1 MNFSRARQTTLL
13 IFAGV
18 LLLCACGNGES
29 QTKYVDSG
37 DGISAIPQD
46 NRRMARGLKGK
57 TIDGEQVNIAD
68 LKGKVVVINVWGSW
82 CGPCRAEVPNFV
94 KVAKETKKK
103 GVEFIG
109 INTRDANRSL
119 VVAFEKE
126 YKVEYP
132 SLYDPTGKMVMNGFP
147 KGTLNPQTVPST
159 IVLDRKGRIAARTLR
174 ALSEEGLNGM
184 IDPVVKEN

>member
-1 MNFSRARQTTLL
+1 M
-13 IFAGV
+13 
-18 LLLCACGNGES
+18 
-29 QTKYVDSG
+29 
-37 DGISAIPQD
+37 
-46 NRRMARGLKGK
+46 
-57 TIDGEQVNIAD
+57 DGEEVNVAD

-82 CGPCRAEVPNFV
+82 CGPYRAEVPNFT
-94 KVAKETKKK
+94 KVAKETKRK

-119 VVAFEKE
+119 AVAFEKE
-126 YKVEYP
+126 YKVEHP
-132 SLYDPTGKMVMNGFP
+132 SLYDPTGKIVMNGLP

-184 IDPVVKEN
+184 IDSIVKEN